1 MNTDDRREAAARC
14 VALQASPPP
23 PLLPP
28 PLLLLLL
35 LLLPSHIRFDL
46 YSLLSHFLVLVKVA
60 CQARTARERGRR
72 PPEKA
77 AATKV

>member
-28 PLLLLLL
+28 LLLL

>member
-1 MNTDDRREAAARC
+1 MNPDDRREAAARC

-23 PLLPP
+23 LL
-28 PLLLLLL
+28 LLLLLL

>member
-23 PLLPP
+23 PL
-28 PLLLLLL
+28 LLLLLL

-77 AATKV
+77 AATKE

>member
-23 PLLPP
+23 PL
-28 PLLLLLL
+28 LLLLLL

>member
-23 PLLPP
+23 LL
-28 PLLLLLL
+28 LLLLLL

>member
-23 PLLPP
+23 PPPLL
-28 PLLLLLL
+28 LLLLLL

-46 YSLLSHFLVLVKVA
+46 YSLLSHFLVLVRVA

-77 AATKV
+77 ATTKV